1 MTRTRYLLVLAKLQA
16 EQRRMLGVFATNAD
30 LDLVVVED
38 SNQALLWLDRHE
50 ASVILFDA
58 STPKAERLCHKARA
72 KRSLSGV
79 PILAMTQELTD
90 VYTEKLYA
98 LGADDVVSASAWPAL
113 IARLRS
119 LPRQDAPLEPP
130 KLGRAVVAD
139 ADRGRCDVIG
149 HVLANAGFELRYA
162 SDERVLQYYST
173 QEDVRL
179 VVANAD
185 LTAPRPIIERSRAA
199 GAKAAWII
207 MSSKRDIE
215 QHNQALL
222 ELVDVATI
230 SQNSPP
236 DDLLFLANE
245 LTSGKSG
252 SGRSSMRVL
261 YGTTVAFRKSGTDN
275 DDWGFTYNISA
286 KGMYVRSLALPDAE
300 RVWLE
305 LRPPRAKERVRL
317 EGEVIWSSPFGR
329 AVGAAAPPGFAV
341 RLTDGLG
348 EGLTAW
354 VECYEFYVGSK
365 RAGVLVSEPPPA
377 ANSAPPAGEATTSE
391 ATASEA
397 PASEAPAPS
406 ARPASPVELAQAIV
420 GAYPEAKLPVSLPPE
435 PAKTAP
441 GIAAPVSAK
450 PVMPMQTVVIADDA
464 VGEDEPTAPGSSLR
478 RDPRRNQ
485 STVPPRRALEPVA
498 AGPTRR
504 SPWTWLSL
512 ALLASLGFL
521 AVVLLTSREQRK
533 PPPPVS
539 QTAAA
544 VSAPLPAV
552 DSTRAREEPAPRAA
566 TDAAAD
572 GPLEAS
578 AVSGDGSELPAHQG
592 WLLVESAAGGSVYS
606 NGVLAGPTNQPLK
619 VRCGGR
625 FLRVG
630 GDVPGQWWSDGVSA
644 NIACRS
650 VTRVSI
656 RAKTP

>member
-38 SNQALLWLDRHE
+38 ANQALLWLDRHE
-50 ASVILFDA
+50 ASIILFDA
-58 STPKAERLCHKARA
+58 LTPKAERLCHKARA
-72 KRSLSGV
+72 KRSLSGI

-90 VYTEKLYA
+90 VFTEKLYA
-98 LGADDVVSASAWPAL
+98 LGADDVVGSAWPAL

-130 KLGRAVVAD
+130 KLGRAIVAD
-139 ADRGRCDVIG
+139 ADRGRCDVLG

-179 VVANAD
+179 IVANAD
-185 LTAPRPIIERSRAA
+185 LTAPRPIIERARAA
-199 GAKAAWII
+199 GVKAAWII
-207 MSSKRDIE
+207 MSSKRDLE
-215 QHNQALL
+215 VHNQALL
-222 ELVDVATI
+222 ELTDVATI

-252 SGRSSMRVL
+252 SGRASMRVL
-261 YGTTVAFRKSGTDN
+261 YGTTVAFRKSGSDS
-275 DDWGFTYNISA
+275 DDWGFTYNIGA
-286 KGMYVRSLALPDAE
+286 TGVYVRTLAPPDSE

-348 EGLTAW
+348 EGLNTW

-365 RAGVLVSEPPPA
+365 RAGVLVSEPPTAQP
-377 ANSAPPAGEATTSE
+377 SAPPATDADS
-391 ATASEA
+391 ALPTAA
-397 PASEAPAPS
+397 N
-406 ARPASPVELAQAIV
+406 PVELAQAIV
-420 GAYPEAKLPVSLPPE
+420 GARSEPKLHVPP
-435 PAKTAP
+435 A
-441 GIAAPVSAK
+441 AAPTATTSATAKAGSK
-450 PVMPMQTVVIADDA
+450 PIIPTETVVIADDT
-464 VGEDEPTAPGSSLR
+464 VGEDEPTLPGSSLR
-478 RDPRRNQ
+478 RDPSRNQ
-485 STVPPRRALEPVA
+485 STVPPRRAFAQAENTGSA
-498 AGPTRR
+498 RR

-521 AVVLLTSREQRK
+521 AVVLLTTREQRK
-533 PPPPVS
+533 PSAGVS

-544 VSAPLPAV
+544 VSAPLPSAH
-552 DSTRAREEPAPRAA
+552 AAPLENAAA
-566 TDAAAD
+566 TETAADAAAD
-572 GPLEAS
+572 APLEAS
-578 AVSGDGSELPAHQG
+578 AVAGDGSELPAHQG
-592 WLLVESAAGGSVYS
+592 WLIVESAVGGSVYS
-606 NGVLAGPTNQPLK
+606 NGILAGPTNQPLQ
-619 VRCGGR
+619 VRCGTR

-630 GDVPGQWWSDGVSA
+630 GDVPGQWWSDGTSA
-644 NIACRS
+644 RIACRA
-650 VTRVSI
+650 VTRVPM
-656 RAKTP
+656 RAKRP

>member
-38 SNQALLWLDRHE
+38 SNQALLWIDRHE

-130 KLGRAVVAD
+130 KLGRAIVAD

-185 LTAPRPIIERSRAA
+185 LTAPRPIIERARTA

-252 SGRSSMRVL
+252 SGRASMRVL

-286 KGMYVRSLALPDAE
+286 KGMYVRSLALPDAD

-348 EGLTAW
+348 EGLNAW
-354 VECYEFYVGSK
+354 TECYEFYVSSK
-365 RAGVLVSEPPPA
+365 RAGVLISEPPPA
-377 ANSAPPAGEATTSE
+377 PASAPPAAEEGSAG
-391 ATASEA
+391 
-397 PASEAPAPS
+397 PAPS
-406 ARPASPVELAQAIV
+406 NPVELAQAIV
-420 GAYPEAKLPVSLPPE
+420 GAYSEPKLPVSLPPE
-435 PAKTAP
+435 PAGADTGKP
-441 GIAAPVSAK
+441 LSAK
-450 PVMPMQTVVIADDA
+450 AVVPTETVVIADDS
-464 VGEDEPTAPGSSLR
+464 VGDDDPTLPGSSLR
-478 RDPRRNQ
+478 RDPRRNH
-485 STVPPRRALEPVA
+485 STMPPRRTLEQQA
-498 AGPTRR
+498 ADGGAARR
-504 SPWTWLSL
+504 SPWTWISL

-521 AVVLLTSREQRK
+521 AVVLLTSKEQRK
-533 PPPPVS
+533 PSAQTS
-539 QTAAA
+539 QAAVVPSSAPAATSARETAAE
-544 VSAPLPAV
+544 PAV
-552 DSTRAREEPAPRAA
+552 ARTPDAA
-566 TDAAAD
+566 SDAAAE
-572 GPLEAS
+572 GS
-578 AVSGDGSELPAHQG
+578 TVSGDGSELPPHQG
-592 WLLVESAAGGSVYS
+592 VLIVESVPGGSVYS
-606 NGVLAGPTNQPLK
+606 NGVLAGPTNQPLT
-619 VRCGGR
+619 VRCGSR

-630 GDVPGQWWSDGVSA
+630 GDVPGQWWGDGTSA
-644 NIACRS
+644 RIACRT

-656 RAKTP
+656 RAKAP

>member
-38 SNQALLWLDRHE
+38 ANQALLWLDRHE
-50 ASVILFDA
+50 ASIILFDA
-58 STPKAERLCHKARA
+58 LTPKAERLCHKARA
-72 KRSLSGV
+72 KRSLSGI

-90 VYTEKLYA
+90 VFTEKLYA
-98 LGADDVVSASAWPAL
+98 LGADDVVSASAWPPL

-130 KLGRAVVAD
+130 KLGRAIVAD

-179 VVANAD
+179 IVASAD
-185 LTAPRPIIERSRAA
+185 LSAPRPIIERARAA
-199 GAKAAWII
+199 GVKAAWII

-215 QHNQALL
+215 VHNQALL
-222 ELVDVATI
+222 ELSDVATI

-252 SGRSSMRVL
+252 SGRASMRVL
-261 YGTTVAFRKSGTDN
+261 YGTTVAFRKSGSDG
-275 DDWGFTYNISA
+275 DDWGFTYNIGA
-286 KGMYVRSLALPDAE
+286 TGLYVRTLAPPDAE

-317 EGEVIWSSPFGR
+317 EGDVIWSSPFGR

-348 EGLTAW
+348 QGLSAW

-365 RAGVLVSEPPPA
+365 RSGVLVSEPPPA
-377 ANSAPPAGEATTSE
+377 QPSAPPAAEVNVTS
-391 ATASEA
+391 
-397 PASEAPAPS
+397 PPPS
-406 ARPASPVELAQAIV
+406 SPVELAQAIV
-420 GAYPEAKLPVSLPPE
+420 GAYPESKLPATPTPTPTSTST
-435 PAKTAP
+435 PAPSASTATTP
-441 GIAAPVSAK
+441 RAVSAK
-450 PVMPMQTVVIADDA
+450 PIIPTETVVIADDTLS
-464 VGEDEPTAPGSSLR
+464 EDEPTAPGSSLR
-478 RDPRRNQ
+478 RDPSRNQ
-485 STVPPRRALEPVA
+485 STMPPRRAIEQAEQTSSAP
-498 AGPTRR
+498 R

-512 ALLASLGFL
+512 AVLASLGFL
-521 AVVLLTSREQRK
+521 AVVLLTSREQTK
-533 PPPPVS
+533 PPAPVS

-544 VSAPLPAV
+544 VSAPLPAAHAAPTA
-552 DSTRAREEPAPRAA
+552 DPPATESTTDGAS
-566 TDAAAD
+566 DAAME
-572 GPLEAS
+572 GS
-578 AVSGDGSELPAHQG
+578 AAVGDGSELPAHQG
-592 WLLVESAAGGSVYS
+592 LLIVESVVGGSVYL
-606 NGVLAGPTNQPLK
+606 NGILVGPTNQPLQ
-619 VRCGGR
+619 VRCGTR

-630 GDVPGQWWSDGVSA
+630 GDVPGQWWSDGTSA
-644 NIACRS
+644 RIACRA
-650 VTRVSI
+650 VTRVPI
-656 RAKTP
+656 RAKRP

>member
-38 SNQALLWLDRHE
+38 SNQALLWIDRHE

-130 KLGRAVVAD
+130 KLGRAIVAD

-185 LTAPRPIIERSRAA
+185 LTAPRPIIERARTA

-252 SGRSSMRVL
+252 SGRASMRVL

-286 KGMYVRSLALPDAE
+286 KGMYVRSLALPDAD

-317 EGEVIWSSPFGR
+317 EGEVMWSSPFGR

-341 RLTDGLG
+341 RLTEGLG
-348 EGLTAW
+348 EGLNAW
-354 VECYEFYVGSK
+354 IECYEFHVSSK

-377 ANSAPPAGEATTSE
+377 QPSAPR
-391 ATASEA
+391 A
-397 PASEAPAPS
+397 PEEGSGSPRPS
-406 ARPASPVELAQAIV
+406 NPVELAQAIV
-420 GAYPEAKLPVSLPPE
+420 GAFSEPNLPVTLPQE
-435 PAKTAP
+435 PGTAEPP
-441 GIAAPVSAK
+441 GAK
-450 PVMPMQTVVIADDA
+450 PVAPTETVVIAHDA
-464 VGEDEPTAPGSSLR
+464 VAEDEPTLPGSAR
-478 RDPRRNQ
+478 RADSRRNQ
-485 STVPPRRALEPVA
+485 STMPPRRTLEQTA
-498 AGPTRR
+498 NGGSRR
-504 SPWTWLSL
+504 SPWTWISL

-533 PPPPVS
+533 PSAQTS
-539 QTAAA
+539 QAA
-544 VSAPLPAV
+544 VVASSA
-552 DSTRAREEPAPRAA
+552 RAATSATETAEEPAVARAPDAA
-566 TDAAAD
+566 TDAAA
-572 GPLEAS
+572 EAS

-592 WLLVESAAGGSVYS
+592 VLIVESVPGGSVYL
-606 NGVLAGPTNQPLK
+606 NGVLAGPTNQPLT
-619 VRCGGR
+619 VRCGTR

-630 GDVPGQWWSDGVSA
+630 GDVPGQWWGDGTSA
-644 NIACRS
+644 RIACRT

-656 RAKTP
+656 RAKVP